1 MCFPSPPPPPPP
13 PPSSSS
19 FSLFLL
25 RKTCSLNMEEK
36 WVYFAHS
43 LVFFFFSFSLLEMCS
58 YLASGG
64 KKSNPSISAST
75 LHSLCQFRGARGC
88 FGRLFRIN
96 CSCIRSFNKCA
107 GIASCAQGAAFA
119 WAWTQWHH
127 SMLKSPVPKG
137 YLPFVRSRDRLSFK
151 VCCETLGWDAALNS
165 LL

>member
-1 MCFPSPPPPPPP
+1 MFPVTTTTTTTTTTIIII
-13 PPSSSS
+13 
-19 FSLFLL
+19 FSLLIKKNMLL
-25 RKTCSLNMEEK
+25 EYGREMSLLCSL
-36 WVYFAHS
+36 S
-43 LVFFFFSFSLLEMCS
+43 SFFFFSFSLLEMCS

-137 YLPFVRSRDRLSFK
+137 YLPFVRSWDRLSFK